1 MEDTVN
7 NSGIDTKDPEFKK
20 FAWLRIIAALA
31 LAIAVLW
38 AISWLTDSLKLTGRT
53 SPEAARTAEESH
65 VNSTAAERSREA
77 AAAEPAAGHSGD
89 GTKSEAAKDATSHA
103 PAASSEKAA
112 PETAHAPEETHG
124 AASEAAG
131 QAPTTPGV
139 RFVNALIEPI
149 NHEVNE
155 RFWGWRP
162 NDILNFT
169 DNVNEMQ
176 LGTLELTR
184 RATVALTEKISRTGS
199 ASALNQHLENAMNA
213 FMVSADSYWMPS
225 AESKY
230 NEGIK
235 ELKKYQD
242 QLVNGQ
248 AAFYTRSDSLI
259 PLLQSFEEL
268 LGSCDENLVKQK
280 EDNGEPVSTFRADNY
295 FYYAKG
301 VAHSMTVILKAV
313 DKEFAKLLE
322 VRGARDIMHHA
333 IESAHHAAG
342 IKPWIMV
349 TEASLN
355 GILANHR
362 ANMAAHIS
370 HARYYLGVMVK
381 TLST

>member
-7 NSGIDTKDPEFKK
+7 NSGIDTTDPEFKK
-20 FAWLRIIAALA
+20 FAWPRIIAALA

-38 AISWLTDSLKLTGRT
+38 AVSWLTDALKLTGRT
-53 SPEAARTAEESH
+53 SPQVAQTAKESH
-65 VNSTAAERSREA
+65 VSSTAGAQSHEGTAAE
-77 AAAEPAAGHSGD
+77 D
-89 GTKSEAAKDATSHA
+89 GTGHAADSTQSEAAGDTSHA

-112 PETAHAPEETHG
+112 AEDDHAPEAAHG
-124 AASEAAG
+124 AAPESAE

-139 RFVNALIEPI
+139 RFVNALIKPI

-184 RATVALTEKISRTGS
+184 RTTVALTEKISRAGS
-199 ASALNQHLENAMNA
+199 ASALNPHLENAMNG
-213 FMVSADSYWMPS
+213 FMISARSYWMPS

-230 NEGIK
+230 NEAIK
-235 ELKKYQD
+235 DLKKYRQ

-248 AAFYTRSDSLI
+248 ASFYTRSDSLI
-259 PLLQSFEEL
+259 PLLQTLEEL

-280 EDNGEPVSTFRADNY
+280 EDNGEPVSTFQADNY

-333 IESAHHAAG
+333 IESAHHAAQ
-342 IKPWIMV
+342 IEPWIMV

-370 HARYYLGVMVK
+370 HTRYYLGVMIK

>member
-1 MEDTVN
+1 MGDTVN
-7 NSGIDTKDPEFKK
+7 NSGIDTTDPEFKK
-20 FAWLRIIAALA
+20 FAWLRIIATLA

-38 AISWLTDSLKLTGRT
+38 AISWLTDALKLTGRT
-53 SPEAARTAEESH
+53 SAQVEQTAEESH
-65 VNSTAAERSREA
+65 VSSTAAAQSHEA
-77 AAAEPAAGHSGD
+77 AAAEAGTGHAADSAQ
-89 GTKSEAAKDATSHA
+89 SEAAGDTSHA
-103 PAASSEKAA
+103 PAASSEKTKTEA
-112 PETAHAPEETHG
+112 EHAPAGAHG
-124 AASEAAG
+124 AASEAAE
-131 QAPTTPGV
+131 QTPLTPGV
-139 RFVNALIEPI
+139 RFVNAMIQPI
-149 NHEVNE
+149 NHEINE

-184 RATVALTEKISRTGS
+184 RTTVALTEKISRPGS
-199 ASALNQHLENAMNA
+199 ASALNPHLENAMNA
-213 FMVSADSYWMPS
+213 FMISADSYWMPS

-230 NEGIK
+230 NEAIK
-235 ELKKYQD
+235 ELKKYRK

-259 PLLQSFEEL
+259 PLLQTLEEL

-280 EDNGEPVSTFRADNY
+280 EDNGEPVSTFQADNY

-322 VRGARDIMHHA
+322 VRGATDIMHHA
-333 IESAHHAAG
+333 IESAHHAAA

-349 TEASLN
+349 TEGSLN

>member
-1 MEDTVN
+1 MEETVE
-7 NSGIDTKDPEFKK
+7 NSGIDTNDPEFKR

-31 LAIAVLW
+31 LAIAILW
-38 AISWLTDSLKLTGRT
+38 AISWLTDTLKLTGRT
-53 SPEAARTAEESH
+53 SSQVAQTAEKSH
-65 VNSTAAERSREA
+65 VNSTAAAQSQEDS
-77 AAAEPAAGHSGD
+77 AGHSGD
-89 GTKSEAAKDATSHA
+89 STQNGAAKDTTSHA

-112 PETAHAPEETHG
+112 SETTHVPEKTHG
-124 AASEAAG
+124 AAAEAAA

-139 RFVNALIEPI
+139 RFVNALIKPI
-149 NHEVNE
+149 NHELNE

-370 HARYYLGVMVK
+370 HARYYLGVMIK